1 MTTLLAT
8 IRHNLWQC
16 LVSWDQALTCTALS
30 LLVCWEKS
38 WADETLSARAHRRRL
53 EGKPWLASMI
63 DRLFAQFGD
72 KDHCKEA
79 CESERLGRQLPP
91 ELRE

>member
-1 MTTLLAT
+1 MSALLAI
-8 IRHNLWQC
+8 IRHNIRQC

-53 EGKPWLASMI
+53 AGKPWLARMI
-63 DRLFAQFGD
+63 DWFFGLFGD

-79 CESERLGRQLPP
+79 CESERFGRQLPP
-91 ELRE
+91 ELR